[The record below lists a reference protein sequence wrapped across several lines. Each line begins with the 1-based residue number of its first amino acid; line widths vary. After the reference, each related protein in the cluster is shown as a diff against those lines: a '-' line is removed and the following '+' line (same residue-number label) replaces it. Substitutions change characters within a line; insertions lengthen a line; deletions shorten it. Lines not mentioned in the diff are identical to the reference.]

1 MNHYSLIRYSLTT
14 YTSFVCAPINSAT
27 VSRASAVRALL
38 SAAFLPPGRMYSMKT
53 LMNVFAP
60 SSNSLELASDVYIA
74 HTVDTPLRLMKSR

>member
-53 LMNVFAP
+53 LMMVFLLHCLRAVHSFDSFAKSP
-60 SSNSLELASDVYIA
+60 TVAAADSSF
-74 HTVDTPLRLMKSR
+74 